1 MINTQEENKMRQK
14 IDFGIDLGT
23 TNSAIAVMKDTE
35 AVIIK
40 SDDTQMDTTTS
51 CVYFNKKQTAF
62 VGLSGKQGIERDLN
76 KSYVKRK
83 KSQPNGYQ
91 EFKRNMGTDYLY
103 VSNHMDK
110 SLTAE
115 DLSAEVLK
123 KLKSYVRDE
132 NIVAAVIT
140 VPAMFEQSQLDATQR
155 AAELAGF
162 SYCELLQEP
171 IAASIAY
178 GIKATSQS
186 GYWLVFDF
194 GGGTFDAA
202 LMHTEEG
209 IMKVVDSAG
218 NNHLGGK
225 DLDTAIVDQLLIP
238 EIQNQYDLEDTI
250 SDSAM
255 KVLLQATLKTYAED
269 AKIKLSSSDQWS
281 ELIEDLGED
290 DSGADIDEFDITIT
304 LDQYEKVVT
313 PIFQQAIDITKY
325 LVKRNNLE
333 LSDLSSLILVG
344 GPTFQQ
350 TLRRM
355 LVEQVTDKIDT
366 SIDPMTAVA
375 RGATLFASTKDIPR
389 ELQKRDT
396 KKAQLILK
404 YPETTV
410 ETAEHLGIKIDRDA
424 SESTLPETFN
434 LEVLRTDGAWSSGS
448 LVIDNDVEIIELQL
462 NTGKT
467 NHFELKLSSSD
478 GTIIPCQPSTIT
490 IIQGLKIAN
499 ATLPY
504 NIGIEVYDTL
514 VAKQGVW
521 PLAGLEKNKT
531 LPAKGKGTYKT
542 MQDVRP
548 GVEEDIIT
556 IPIYEINF
564 DKEGSRAI
572 FNKRFGEIIVSGK
585 DLPGFLPSGSDVEI
599 TLNIDSSRRAKFE
612 AYFPSL
618 DETYEKQVASEIKTD
633 ISTSQLKREIN
644 EARTVAQ
651 KLSYSGNKDADK
663 RVQELDDAERLLDE
677 RSDDRDTKEKVKT
690 SLTKTLIELDEYQE
704 QGAWPKAELD
714 LEDAIE
720 DLREINNEKGNA
732 QFSGL
737 LTEFEAQARQIIS
750 KQDAQSAAKLTEEV
764 RSAAFSLHRQDPAF
778 WVGMLEYMDYG
789 FDDIQ
794 WTDRDAAF
802 RGIQHAKR
810 LLQTSPSLDQ
820 LQDAVV
826 TIMGL
831 MKPES
836 RAEMNNVDTSLL
848 RK

>member
-1 MINTQEENKMRQK
+1 
-14 IDFGIDLGT
+14 
-23 TNSAIAVMKDTE
+23 
-35 AVIIK
+35 
-40 SDDTQMDTTTS
+40 
-51 CVYFNKKQTAF
+51 
-62 VGLSGKQGIERDLN
+62 
-76 KSYVKRK
+76 
-83 KSQPNGYQ
+83 
-91 EFKRNMGTDYLY
+91 
-103 VSNHMDK
+103 
-110 SLTAE
+110 
-115 DLSAEVLK
+115 
-123 KLKSYVRDE
+123 
-132 NIVAAVIT
+132 
-140 VPAMFEQSQLDATQR
+140 MFEQSQLDATQR

-178 GIKATSQS
+178 GIKPASQS

-202 LMHTEEG
+202 LMHTEDG

-225 DLDTAIVDQLLIP
+225 DLDAAIVDQLLIP
-238 EIQNQYDLEDTI
+238 EIQNQCDLKETI
-250 SDSAM
+250 SGSAM
-255 KVLLQATLKTYAED
+255 KDLLQEALKGYAAQ
-269 AKIKLSSSDQWS
+269 AKIKLSSNDQWS
-281 ELIEDLGED
+281 EYIDNLGD
-290 DSGADIDEFDITIT
+290 DDDGEEIEFDITIT

-313 PIFQQAIDITKY
+313 PIFQQAIDITQD
-325 LVKRNNLE
+325 LIKRNNLE
-333 LSDLSSLILVG
+333 SSDLSSLILVG

-355 LVEQVTDKIDT
+355 LAEQVTDKVDT

-389 ELQKRDT
+389 ELQKRDIT
-396 KKAQLILK
+396 KAQLILK

-424 SESTLPETFN
+424 SESSLPETFN

-448 LVIDNDVEIIELQL
+448 LAIDNDVEIIELQL

-478 GTIIPCQPSTIT
+478 GTIIPCQPNTIT

-504 NIGIEVYDTL
+504 SIGIEVYDTL

-548 GVEEDIIT
+548 GVKDDVIT
-556 IPIYEINF
+556 IPTYEINF
-564 DKEGSRAI
+564 GKEGSKAI
-572 FNKRFGEIIVSGK
+572 FNKRFGEISISGE
-585 DLPGFLPSGSDVEI
+585 DLPGFLPSGSDVEV
-599 TLNIDSSRRAKFE
+599 TLSIDSSRRAKFE
-612 AYFPSL
+612 LYFPSL
-618 DETYEKQVASEIKTD
+618 DETYEKQIASEIKTD
-633 ISTSQLKREIN
+633 ISTNQLKREIN

-651 KLSYSGNKDADK
+651 ELSHSGNKDADK
-663 RVQELDDAERLLDE
+663 KVQELDEAERLLDE
-677 RSDDRDTKEKVKT
+677 RSADRDTKEKVKT

-720 DLREINNEKGNA
+720 DLRDINNEKGNA
-732 QFSGL
+732 RTSIL
-737 LTEFEAQARQIIS
+737 LTEFETQARQIIS
-750 KQDAQSAAKLTEEV
+750 KQDIQSAAKLTKEIN
-764 RSAAFSLHRQDPAF
+764 STAFSLRQQDTGF
-778 WVGMLEYMDYG
+778 WVGILEYMDYG

-794 WTDRDAAF
+794 WTDRETAF
-802 RGIQHAKR
+802 KGIQHAKR
-810 LLQTSPSLDQ
+810 LLQTNPSHEQ

-826 TIMGL
+826 TIIGL
-831 MKPES
+831 MEPES

>member
-1 MINTQEENKMRQK
+1 MRQK
-14 IDFGIDLGT
+14 VDFGIDLGT
-23 TNSAIAVMKDTE
+23 TNSAIAVMQDGDS
-35 AVIIK
+35 VIIK
-40 SDDTQMDTTTS
+40 SDDDQGDTTPS
-51 CVYFNKKQTAF
+51 CVSFNKKQIMR
-62 VGLSGKQGIERDLN
+62 VGEKAKNSIEQEAIQNL
-76 KSYVKRK
+76 VKHK
-83 KSQPNGYQ
+83 AGNPNGYQ
-91 EFKRNMGTDYLY
+91 EFKRNMGTNYLY
-103 VSNHMDK
+103 ESTFMNR
-110 SLTAE
+110 SYTAE
-115 DLSAEVLK
+115 ELSAEVLK
-123 KLKSYVRDE
+123 KLKGYVRDE
-132 NIVAAVIT
+132 SVTSAVIT

-155 AAELAGF
+155 AAQLAGF

-178 GIKATSQS
+178 GVKAHSQS

-202 LMHTEEG
+202 LMHTEDG

-218 NNHLGGK
+218 DNHLGGK
-225 DLDTAIVDQLLIP
+225 DLDTAIVDHLFIP
-238 EIQNQYDLEDTI
+238 EIQQQCEIEDTI
-250 SDSAM
+250 SSSAT
-255 KVLLQATLKTYAED
+255 KVILQEALKRYAAE
-269 AKIKLSSSDQWS
+269 AKIKLSSSGQWN
-281 ELIEDLGED
+281 EFIDDLGED
-290 DSGADIDEFDITIT
+290 DNGEDIEFDITIT

-313 PIFQQAIDITKY
+313 PIFQQAIDITQD
-325 LVKRNNLE
+325 LIKRNNLE
-333 LSDLSSLILVG
+333 PNDLSSLILVG

-355 LVEQVTDKIDT
+355 LAEQITDKIDT

-396 KKAQLILK
+396 TKAQLILK

-410 ETAEHLGIKIDRDA
+410 ETAEHLGIKIDRA
-424 SESTLPETFN
+424 SSDSLLPETFN

-448 LVIDNDVEIIELQL
+448 LAIDNDVEIIELHL

-564 DKEGSRAI
+564 DKEGSKAI

-585 DLPGFLPSGSDVEI
+585 DLPGFLPSGSDVEV
-599 TLNIDSSRRAKFE
+599 TLSIDSSRIARFE
-612 AYFPSL
+612 LYFPSL

-651 KLSYSGNKDADK
+651 ELSHSGNKDADK
-663 RVQELDDAERLLDE
+663 RVQELDEAERLLDE

-690 SLTKTLIELDEYQE
+690 SLTKTLIELDEYEE

-720 DLREINNEKGNA
+720 DLRDINSEKGNA
-732 QFSGL
+732 QFSSL

-750 KQDAQSAAKLTEEV
+750 KQDAQSAAKLTDEV

-802 RGIQHAKR
+802 RGVQHAKR
-810 LLQTSPSLDQ
+810 LLQTNPSLDQ

>member
-1 MINTQEENKMRQK
+1 MRQK
-14 IDFGIDLGT
+14 VDFGIDLGT
-23 TNSAIAVMKDTE
+23 TNSAIAVMQDGDS
-35 AVIIK
+35 VIIK
-40 SDDTQMDTTTS
+40 SDDDQGDTTPS
-51 CVYFNKKQTAF
+51 CVSFNKKQIMR
-62 VGLSGKQGIERDLN
+62 VGEKAKNSIEQEAIQNL
-76 KSYVKRK
+76 VKHK
-83 KSQPNGYQ
+83 AGNPNGYQ
-91 EFKRNMGTDYLY
+91 EFKRNMGTNYLY
-103 VSNHMDK
+103 ESTFMNR
-110 SLTAE
+110 SYTAE
-115 DLSAEVLK
+115 ELSAEVLK
-123 KLKSYVRDE
+123 KLKGYVRDE
-132 NIVAAVIT
+132 SVTSAVIT

-155 AAELAGF
+155 AAQLAGF

-178 GIKATSQS
+178 GVKANSQS

-202 LMHTEEG
+202 LMHTEDG

-218 NNHLGGK
+218 DNHLGGK
-225 DLDTAIVDQLLIP
+225 DLDTAIVDHLFIP
-238 EIQNQYDLEDTI
+238 EIQQQCEIEDTI
-250 SDSAM
+250 SSSAT
-255 KVLLQATLKTYAED
+255 KVILQEALKRYAAE
-269 AKIKLSSSDQWS
+269 AKIKLSSSGQWN
-281 ELIEDLGED
+281 EFIDDLGED
-290 DSGADIDEFDITIT
+290 DNGEDIEFDITIT

-313 PIFQQAIDITKY
+313 PIFQQAIDITQD
-325 LVKRNNLE
+325 LIKRNNLE
-333 LSDLSSLILVG
+333 PNDLSSLILVG

-355 LVEQVTDKIDT
+355 LAEQITDKIDT

-396 KKAQLILK
+396 TKAQLILK

-410 ETAEHLGIKIDRDA
+410 ETAEHLGIKIDRA
-424 SESTLPETFN
+424 SSDSLLPETFN

-448 LVIDNDVEIIELQL
+448 LAIDNDVEIIELHL

-564 DKEGSRAI
+564 DKEGSKAI
-572 FNKRFGEIIVSGK
+572 LNKRFGEIIVSGK
-585 DLPGFLPSGSDVEI
+585 DLPGFLPSGSDVEV
-599 TLNIDSSRRAKFE
+599 TLSIDSSRIARFE
-612 AYFPSL
+612 LYFPSL

-651 KLSYSGNKDADK
+651 ELSHSGNKEADK
-663 RVQELDDAERLLDE
+663 RVQELDEAERLLDE
-677 RSDDRDTKEKVKT
+677 RSDDRDTKEKVRT
-690 SLTKTLIELDEYQE
+690 SLTKTLIELDEYEE

-720 DLREINNEKGNA
+720 DLRDINSEKGNA
-732 QFSGL
+732 QFSSL

-750 KQDAQSAAKLTEEV
+750 KQDAQSAAKLTDEV

-802 RGIQHAKR
+802 RGVQHAKR
-810 LLQTSPSLDQ
+810 LLQTNPSLDQ

>member
-1 MINTQEENKMRQK
+1 MRQK
-14 IDFGIDLGT
+14 VDFGIDLGT
-23 TNSAIAVMKDTE
+23 TNSAIAVMQDGDS
-35 AVIIK
+35 VIIK
-40 SDDTQMDTTTS
+40 SDDDQGDTTAS
-51 CVYFNKKQTAF
+51 CISFNKKQIMR
-62 VGLSGKQGIERDLN
+62 VGEKAKNAIEQEAIQN
-76 KSYVKRK
+76 FKNRK
-83 KSQPNGYQ
+83 AAKPNGYQ
-91 EFKRNMGTDYLY
+91 EFKRNMGTNYNY
-103 VSNHMDK
+103 ESTFMDR
-110 SLTAE
+110 SYTAE
-115 DLSAEVLK
+115 ELSAEVLK
-123 KLKSYVRDE
+123 KLKGYVRDE
-132 NIVAAVIT
+132 SITSAVIT

-225 DLDTAIVDQLLIP
+225 DLDAAIVDQLLIP
-238 EIQNQYDLEDTI
+238 EIQNQCNLEETI
-250 SDSAM
+250 SGSAM
-255 KVLLQATLKTYAED
+255 KDLLQEALKGYAAQ

-281 ELIEDLGED
+281 EYIDNLGD
-290 DSGADIDEFDITIT
+290 DDEGEEIEFDITIT
-304 LDQYEKVVT
+304 LDQYERVVT
-313 PIFQQAIDITKY
+313 PIFQQAIDITQD
-325 LVKRNNLE
+325 LIKRNNLE
-333 LSDLSSLILVG
+333 SSDLSSLILVG

-389 ELQKRDT
+389 ELQKRDIT
-396 KKAQLILK
+396 KAQLILK

-424 SESTLPETFN
+424 SESSLPETFN

-448 LVIDNDVEIIELQL
+448 LAIDNDVEIIELQL

-478 GTIIPCQPSTIT
+478 GTIIPCQPNTIT

-504 NIGIEVYDTL
+504 SIGIEVYDTL

-548 GVEEDIIT
+548 GVKDDVIT
-556 IPIYEINF
+556 IPTYEINF
-564 DKEGSRAI
+564 GKEGSKAI
-572 FNKRFGEIIVSGK
+572 FNKRFGEISISGE
-585 DLPGFLPSGSDVEI
+585 DLPGFLPSGSDVEV
-599 TLNIDSSRRAKFE
+599 TLSIDSSRRAKFE
-612 AYFPSL
+612 LYFPSL
-618 DETYEKQVASEIKTD
+618 DETYEKQIASEIKTD
-633 ISTSQLKREIN
+633 ISTNQLKREIN

-651 KLSYSGNKDADK
+651 ELSHSGNKDADK
-663 RVQELDDAERLLDE
+663 KVQELDEAERLLDE
-677 RSDDRDTKEKVKT
+677 RSADRDTKEKVKT

-720 DLREINNEKGNA
+720 DLRDINNEKGNA
-732 QFSGL
+732 RTSIL
-737 LTEFEAQARQIIS
+737 LTEFETQARQIIS
-750 KQDAQSAAKLTEEV
+750 KQDIQSAAKLTKEIN
-764 RSAAFSLHRQDPAF
+764 STAFSLRQQDTGF
-778 WVGMLEYMDYG
+778 WVGILEYMDYG

-794 WTDRDAAF
+794 WTDRETAF
-802 RGIQHAKR
+802 KGIQHAKR
-810 LLQTSPSLDQ
+810 LLQTNPSHEQ

-826 TIMGL
+826 TIIGL
-831 MKPES
+831 MEPES

>member
-1 MINTQEENKMRQK
+1 MRQK
-14 IDFGIDLGT
+14 VDFGIDLGT
-23 TNSAIAVMKDTE
+23 TNSAIAVMQDGDS
-35 AVIIK
+35 VIIK
-40 SDDTQMDTTTS
+40 SDDDQGDTTAS
-51 CVYFNKKQTAF
+51 CISFNKKQIMR
-62 VGLSGKQGIERDLN
+62 VGEKAKNSIEQEAIQNL
-76 KSYVKRK
+76 VKHK
-83 KSQPNGYQ
+83 AGNPNGYQ
-91 EFKRNMGTDYLY
+91 EFKRNMGTNYLY
-103 VSNHMDK
+103 ESTFMNR
-110 SLTAE
+110 SYTAE
-115 DLSAEVLK
+115 ELSAEVLK
-123 KLKSYVRDE
+123 KLKGYVRDE
-132 NIVAAVIT
+132 SVTSAVIT

-155 AAELAGF
+155 AAQLAGF

-178 GIKATSQS
+178 GVKANSQS

-202 LMHTEEG
+202 LMHTEDG

-225 DLDTAIVDQLLIP
+225 DLDTAIVDHLFIP
-238 EIQNQYDLEDTI
+238 EIQQQCEIEDTI
-250 SDSAM
+250 SSSAT
-255 KVLLQATLKTYAED
+255 KVILQEALKRYAAE
-269 AKIKLSSSDQWS
+269 AKIKLSSSGQWN
-281 ELIEDLGED
+281 EFIDDLGED
-290 DSGADIDEFDITIT
+290 DNGEDIEFDITIT

-313 PIFQQAIDITKY
+313 PIFQQAIDITQD
-325 LVKRNNLE
+325 LIKRNNLE
-333 LSDLSSLILVG
+333 PNDLSSLILVG

-355 LVEQVTDKIDT
+355 LAEQITDKIDT

-396 KKAQLILK
+396 TKAQLILK

-410 ETAEHLGIKIDRDA
+410 ETAEHLGIKIDRA
-424 SESTLPETFN
+424 SSDSLLPETFN

-448 LVIDNDVEIIELQL
+448 LAIDNDVEIIELHL

-478 GTIIPCQPSTIT
+478 GTIIPCQPNTIT

-504 NIGIEVYDTL
+504 SIGIEVYDTL

-564 DKEGSRAI
+564 DKEGSKAI
-572 FNKRFGEIIVSGK
+572 LNKRFGEIIVSGK
-585 DLPGFLPSGSDVEI
+585 DLPGFLPSGSDVEV
-599 TLNIDSSRRAKFE
+599 TLSIDSSRIARFE
-612 AYFPSL
+612 LYFPSL

-651 KLSYSGNKDADK
+651 ELSHSGNKDADK
-663 RVQELDDAERLLDE
+663 RVQELDEAERLLDE

-690 SLTKTLIELDEYQE
+690 SLTQTLIELDEYQE

-720 DLREINNEKGNA
+720 DLRDINSEKGNA
-732 QFSGL
+732 QFSSL

-750 KQDAQSAAKLTEEV
+750 KQDAQSAAKLTDEV

-802 RGIQHAKR
+802 RGVQHAKR
-810 LLQTSPSLDQ
+810 LLQTNPSLDQ

>member
-1 MINTQEENKMRQK
+1 MRQK

-23 TNSAIAVMKDTE
+23 TNSAIAVMQDGDS
-35 AVIIK
+35 VIIK
-40 SDDTQMDTTTS
+40 SDDDQGDITAS
-51 CVYFNKKQTAF
+51 CIAFNKKQIMR
-62 VGLSGKQGIERDLN
+62 VGQKAKDAIEYEAKQN
-76 KSYVKRK
+76 FKKRK
-83 KSQPNGYQ
+83 ATVPSGYQ
-91 EFKRNMGTDYLY
+91 EFKRNMGTNYNY
-103 VSNHMDK
+103 KSTFMDR
-110 SLTAE
+110 SYTAE
-115 DLSAEVLK
+115 ALSAEVLK
-123 KLKSYVRDE
+123 KLKGFVRDE
-132 NIVAAVIT
+132 NVNSAVIT

-178 GIKATSQS
+178 GIKTTGQS

-202 LMHTEEG
+202 LMHTEDG

-225 DLDTAIVDQLLIP
+225 DLDAAIVDQLLIP

-250 SDSAM
+250 SDPAM
-255 KVLLQATLKTYAED
+255 KILLQAALKTYAED
-269 AKIKLSSSDQWS
+269 AKIKLSSNDQWS
-281 ELIEDLGED
+281 ELIEDFGED
-290 DSGADIDEFDITIT
+290 DSGTEIDEFDITIT

-313 PIFQQAIDITKY
+313 PIFQKAIDITQD
-325 LVKRNNLE
+325 LIKRNNLE
-333 LSDLSSLILVG
+333 ASDLSSLILVG

-355 LVEQVTDKIDT
+355 LAEQVTDKIDT

-396 KKAQLILK
+396 TKAQLILK

-410 ETAEHLGIKIDRDA
+410 EIAEHLGIKIDRDA
-424 SESTLPETFN
+424 SESSLPETFS
-434 LEVLRTDGAWSSGS
+434 LEVLRSDGAWSSGS
-448 LVIDNDVEIIELQL
+448 LAIDNDVEIIELQL
-462 NTGKT
+462 NTGKA

-478 GTIIPCQPSTIT
+478 GTIIPCQPNTIT

-548 GVEEDIIT
+548 GVKEDTIT
-556 IPIYEINF
+556 IPIYETEL
-564 DKEGSRAI
+564 DKGGLRAI
-572 FNKRFGEIIVSGK
+572 FNKRFGEIVISGEN
-585 DLPGFLPSGSDVEI
+585 LPGFLPAGSDVEI

-651 KLSYSGNKDADK
+651 ELSHSGNKDADK
-663 RVQELDDAERLLDE
+663 RVQELDEAERLLDE

-690 SLTKTLIELDEYQE
+690 SLTQTLIELDEYQE

-720 DLREINNEKGNA
+720 DLRDINNEKGNA
-732 QFSGL
+732 RTSSL
-737 LTEFEAQARQIIS
+737 LTEFETQARQIIS
-750 KQDAQSAAKLTEEV
+750 KQDIQSAAKLTKEIN
-764 RSAAFSLHRQDPAF
+764 STAFSLRQQDTGF
-778 WVGMLEYMDYG
+778 WVGILEYMDYG

-802 RGIQHAKR
+802 RGVQHAKR
-810 LLQTSPSLDQ
+810 LLQTNPSHEQ

-826 TIMGL
+826 TIIGL
-831 MKPES
+831 MEPES

>member
-1 MINTQEENKMRQK
+1 MRQK
-14 IDFGIDLGT
+14 VDFGIDLGT
-23 TNSAIAVMKDTE
+23 TNSAIAVMQDGDS
-35 AVIIK
+35 VIIK
-40 SDDTQMDTTTS
+40 SDDDQGDTTAS
-51 CVYFNKKQTAF
+51 CIAFNKKQIMR
-62 VGLSGKQGIERDLN
+62 VGEKAKNAIEQEAIQN
-76 KSYVKRK
+76 FKNRK
-83 KSQPNGYQ
+83 AAKPNGYQ
-91 EFKRNMGTDYLY
+91 EFKRNMGTNYCY
-103 VSNHMDK
+103 ESTFMDR
-110 SLTAE
+110 SYTAE
-115 DLSAEVLK
+115 ELSAEVLK
-123 KLKSYVRDE
+123 KLKGYVRDE
-132 NIVAAVIT
+132 NVTSAVIT

-225 DLDTAIVDQLLIP
+225 DLDAAIVDQLLIP
-238 EIQNQYDLEDTI
+238 EIQNQYDLEETI
-250 SDSAM
+250 SGSAM
-255 KVLLQATLKTYAED
+255 KDLLQEALKGYAAQ
-269 AKIKLSSSDQWS
+269 AKIKLSSNDQWS
-281 ELIEDLGED
+281 EFIEELGED
-290 DSGADIDEFDITIT
+290 DSGDDIEFDITIT
-304 LDQYEKVVT
+304 LNQYEKVVT
-313 PIFQQAIDITKY
+313 PIFQQAIDITQD
-325 LVKRNNLE
+325 LIKRNNLE
-333 LSDLSSLILVG
+333 SSDLSSLILVG

-389 ELQKRDT
+389 ELQKRDIT
-396 KKAQLILK
+396 KAQLILK

-424 SESTLPETFN
+424 SESSLPETFN

-448 LVIDNDVEIIELQL
+448 LAIDNDVEIIELQL

-504 NIGIEVYDTL
+504 SIGIEVYDTL

-548 GVEEDIIT
+548 GVKDDVIT
-556 IPIYEINF
+556 IPTYEINF
-564 DKEGSRAI
+564 GKEGSKAI
-572 FNKRFGEIIVSGK
+572 FNTRVGEISISGE
-585 DLPGFLPSGSDVEI
+585 DLPGFLPSGSDVEV
-599 TLNIDSSRRAKFE
+599 TLSIDSSRRAKFE
-612 AYFPSL
+612 LYFPSL

-651 KLSYSGNKDADK
+651 ELSHSGNKDADK
-663 RVQELDDAERLLDE
+663 RVQELDEAERLLDE

-690 SLTKTLIELDEYQE
+690 SLTQTLIELDEYQE

-720 DLREINNEKGNA
+720 DLRDINNEKGNA
-732 QFSGL
+732 RTSSL
-737 LTEFEAQARQIIS
+737 LTEFETQARQIIS
-750 KQDAQSAAKLTEEV
+750 KQDIQSAAKLTKEIN
-764 RSAAFSLHRQDPAF
+764 SMAFSLRQQDTGF
-778 WVGMLEYMDYG
+778 WVGILEYMDYG

-802 RGIQHAKR
+802 KGIQHAKR
-810 LLQTSPSLDQ
+810 LLQTNPSHEQ

-826 TIMGL
+826 TIIGL
-831 MKPES
+831 MEPES

>member
-1 MINTQEENKMRQK
+1 MRQK
-14 IDFGIDLGT
+14 VDFGIDLGT
-23 TNSAIAVMKDTE
+23 TNSAIAVMQDSDS
-35 AVIIK
+35 VIIK
-40 SDDTQMDTTTS
+40 SDDDQGDTTAS
-51 CVYFNKKQTAF
+51 CIAFNKKQIMR
-62 VGLSGKQGIERDLN
+62 VGDKAKNAIEQEAIQN
-76 KSYVKRK
+76 FKKREATK
-83 KSQPNGYQ
+83 LNGYQ
-91 EFKRNMGTDYLY
+91 EFKRNMGTNYNY
-103 VSNHMDK
+103 ESTFMDR
-110 SLTAE
+110 SYSAE
-115 DLSAEVLK
+115 ALSAEVLK
-123 KLKSYVRDE
+123 KLKGYVRDE
-132 NIVAAVIT
+132 NVTSAVIT

-155 AAELAGF
+155 AAQLAGF

-225 DLDTAIVDQLLIP
+225 DLDAAVVDQLFIP
-238 EIQNQYDLEDTI
+238 EIQKQCDLEDTI

-255 KVLLQATLKTYAED
+255 KGLLQEALKGFAAES
-269 AKIKLSSSDQWS
+269 KIKLSSSDQWS
-281 ELIEDLGED
+281 EFIDDLGED
-290 DSGADIDEFDITIT
+290 DSGDDIEFDITIT

-313 PIFQQAIDITKY
+313 PIFQQAIDITKD
-325 LVKRNNLE
+325 LIKRNNLE
-333 LSDLSSLILVG
+333 PSDLSSLILVG

-355 LVEQVTDKIDT
+355 LVEQITDKIDT

-424 SESTLPETFN
+424 SESSLPETFS
-434 LEVLRTDGAWSSGS
+434 LEVLRSDGAWSSGS
-448 LVIDNDVEIIELQL
+448 LAIDNDVEIIELQL

-478 GTIIPCQPSTIT
+478 GTIIPCQPNTIT

-542 MQDVRP
+542 MQDIRP
-548 GVEEDIIT
+548 GVKDDVIT
-556 IPIYEINF
+556 IPTYEINF
-564 DKEGSRAI
+564 GKEGSKAI
-572 FNKRFGEIIVSGK
+572 FNKRFGEISISGE
-585 DLPGFLPSGSDVEI
+585 DLPGFLPSGSDVEV
-599 TLNIDSSRRAKFE
+599 TLSIDSSRRAKFE
-612 AYFPSL
+612 LYFPSL

-633 ISTSQLKREIN
+633 ISTIQLKREIN

-651 KLSYSGNKDADK
+651 ELSHSGNKDADK
-663 RVQELDDAERLLDE
+663 RVEELDEAERLLDE

-704 QGAWPKAELD
+704 QGAWPKAEID

-720 DLREINNEKGNA
+720 DLRDINNEKGNA
-732 QFSGL
+732 RTSSL
-737 LTEFEAQARQIIS
+737 LTEFETQARQIIS
-750 KQDAQSAAKLTEEV
+750 KKDVQSAAKLTEEIN
-764 RSAAFSLHRQDPAF
+764 SMAFSLRQQDTGF
-778 WVGMLEYMDYG
+778 WVGILEYMDYG

-802 RGIQHAKR
+802 RGVQHAKR
-810 LLQTSPSLDQ
+810 LLQTNPSHEQ
-820 LQDAVV
+820 LKDAV
-826 TIMGL
+826 IIIIGL
-831 MKPES
+831 MRPES

>member
-1 MINTQEENKMRQK
+1 MRQK
-14 IDFGIDLGT
+14 VDFGIDLGT
-23 TNSAIAVMKDTE
+23 TNSAIAVMQDGDS
-35 AVIIK
+35 VIIK
-40 SDDTQMDTTTS
+40 SDDDQGDTTPS
-51 CVYFNKKQTAF
+51 CVSFNKKQIMR
-62 VGLSGKQGIERDLN
+62 VGEKAKNSIEQEAIQNL
-76 KSYVKRK
+76 VKHK
-83 KSQPNGYQ
+83 AGNPNGYQ
-91 EFKRNMGTDYLY
+91 EFKRNMGTNYLY
-103 VSNHMDK
+103 ESTFMNR
-110 SLTAE
+110 SYTAE
-115 DLSAEVLK
+115 ELSAEVLK
-123 KLKSYVRDE
+123 KLKGYVRDE
-132 NIVAAVIT
+132 SVTSAVIT

-155 AAELAGF
+155 AAQLAGF

-178 GIKATSQS
+178 GVKANSQS

-202 LMHTEEG
+202 LMHTEDG

-218 NNHLGGK
+218 DNHLGGK
-225 DLDTAIVDQLLIP
+225 DLDTAIVDHLFIP
-238 EIQNQYDLEDTI
+238 EIQQQCEIEDTI
-250 SDSAM
+250 SSSAT
-255 KVLLQATLKTYAED
+255 KVILQEALKRYAAE
-269 AKIKLSSSDQWS
+269 AKIKLSSSGQWN
-281 ELIEDLGED
+281 EFIDDLGED
-290 DSGADIDEFDITIT
+290 DNGEDIEFDITIT

-313 PIFQQAIDITKY
+313 PIFQQAIDITQD
-325 LVKRNNLE
+325 LIKRNNLE
-333 LSDLSSLILVG
+333 PNDLSSLILVG

-355 LVEQVTDKIDT
+355 LAEQITDKIDT

-396 KKAQLILK
+396 TKAQLILK

-410 ETAEHLGIKIDRDA
+410 ETAEHLGIKIDRA
-424 SESTLPETFN
+424 SSDSLLPETFN

-448 LVIDNDVEIIELQL
+448 LAIDNDVEIIELHL

-564 DKEGSRAI
+564 DKEGSKAI

-585 DLPGFLPSGSDVEI
+585 DLPGFLPSGSDVEV
-599 TLNIDSSRRAKFE
+599 TLSIDSSRIARFE
-612 AYFPSL
+612 LYFPSL

-651 KLSYSGNKDADK
+651 ELSHSGNKEADK
-663 RVQELDDAERLLDE
+663 RVQELDEAERLLDE
-677 RSDDRDTKEKVKT
+677 RSDDRDTKEKVRT
-690 SLTKTLIELDEYQE
+690 SLTKTLIELDEYEE

-720 DLREINNEKGNA
+720 DLRDINSEKGNA
-732 QFSGL
+732 QFSSL

-750 KQDAQSAAKLTEEV
+750 KQDAQSAAKLTDEV

-802 RGIQHAKR
+802 RGVQHAKR
-810 LLQTSPSLDQ
+810 LLQTNPSLDQ

>member
-1 MINTQEENKMRQK
+1 MRQK
-14 IDFGIDLGT
+14 VDFGIDLGT
-23 TNSAIAVMKDTE
+23 TNSAIAVMQDGDS
-35 AVIIK
+35 VIIK
-40 SDDTQMDTTTS
+40 SDDDQGDTTAS
-51 CVYFNKKQTAF
+51 CISFNKKQIMR
-62 VGLSGKQGIERDLN
+62 VGEKAKNAIEQEAIQN
-76 KSYVKRK
+76 FKNRK
-83 KSQPNGYQ
+83 AAKPNGYQ
-91 EFKRNMGTDYLY
+91 EFKRNMGTNYCY
-103 VSNHMDK
+103 ESTFMDR
-110 SLTAE
+110 SYTAE
-115 DLSAEVLK
+115 VLSAEVLK
-123 KLKSYVRDE
+123 KLKGYVRDE
-132 NIVAAVIT
+132 IVTSAVIT

-155 AAELAGF
+155 AAEMAGF

-178 GIKATSQS
+178 GIKANSQS

-225 DLDTAIVDQLLIP
+225 DLDAAIVDQLLTP
-238 EIQNQYDLEDTI
+238 EIQKQCDLEEVF
-250 SDSAM
+250 SDPAM
-255 KVLLQATLKTYAED
+255 KGLLQHTLKIYAAQ
-269 AKIKLSSSDQWS
+269 AKIKLSSSDRWS

-290 DSGADIDEFDITIT
+290 DSGDDIEFDITIT

-313 PIFQQAIDITKY
+313 PIFQKAIDITQD
-325 LVKRNNLE
+325 LIKRNNLE
-333 LSDLSSLILVG
+333 ASDLSSLILVG

-355 LVEQVTDKIDT
+355 LAEQVTNKIDT

-396 KKAQLILK
+396 TKAQLILK

-410 ETAEHLGIKIDRDA
+410 EIAEHLGIKIDRDA
-424 SESTLPETFN
+424 SESSLPETFS
-434 LEVLRTDGAWSSGS
+434 LEVLRSDGAWSSGS
-448 LVIDNDVEIIELQL
+448 LAIDNDVEIIELQL
-462 NTGKT
+462 NTGKA

-504 NIGIEVYDTL
+504 SIGIEVYDTL

-548 GVEEDIIT
+548 GVKDDVIT
-556 IPIYEINF
+556 IPTYEINF
-564 DKEGSRAI
+564 GKEGSRAI
-572 FNKRFGEIIVSGK
+572 LNKRFGEISISGE
-585 DLPGFLPSGSDVEI
+585 DLPGFLPSGSDVEV
-599 TLNIDSSRRAKFE
+599 TLSIDSSRRATFE
-612 AYFPSL
+612 LYFPSL
-618 DETYEKQVASEIKTD
+618 DETYEKEVASEIKTD
-633 ISTSQLKREIN
+633 ISTNQLKREIN

-651 KLSYSGNKDADK
+651 ELSHSGNKDADK
-663 RVQELDDAERLLDE
+663 RVQELDEAERLLDE

-720 DLREINNEKGNA
+720 DLRDINNEKGNA
-732 QFSGL
+732 RTSSL
-737 LTEFEAQARQIIS
+737 LTEFETQARQIIS
-750 KQDAQSAAKLTEEV
+750 KQDIQSAAKLTKEIN
-764 RSAAFSLHRQDPAF
+764 STAFSLRQQDTGF
-778 WVGMLEYMDYG
+778 WVGILEYMDYG

-802 RGIQHAKR
+802 RGVQHAKR
-810 LLQTSPSLDQ
+810 LLQTNPSHEQ

-826 TIMGL
+826 TIIGL
-831 MKPES
+831 MEPES

>member
-1 MINTQEENKMRQK
+1 MRQK
-14 IDFGIDLGT
+14 VDFGIDLGT
-23 TNSAIAVMKDTE
+23 TNSAIAVMQDGDS
-35 AVIIK
+35 VIIK
-40 SDDTQMDTTTS
+40 SDDDQGDTTPS
-51 CVYFNKKQTAF
+51 CVSFNKKQIMR
-62 VGLSGKQGIERDLN
+62 VGEKAKNSIEQEAIQNL
-76 KSYVKRK
+76 VKHK
-83 KSQPNGYQ
+83 AGNPNGYQ
-91 EFKRNMGTDYLY
+91 EFKRNMGTNYLY
-103 VSNHMDK
+103 ESTFMNR
-110 SLTAE
+110 SYTAE
-115 DLSAEVLK
+115 ELSAEVLK
-123 KLKSYVRDE
+123 KLKGYVRDE
-132 NIVAAVIT
+132 SVTSAVIT

-155 AAELAGF
+155 AAQLAGF

-178 GIKATSQS
+178 GVKANSQS

-202 LMHTEEG
+202 LMHTEDG

-218 NNHLGGK
+218 DNHLGGK
-225 DLDTAIVDQLLIP
+225 DLDTAIVDHLFIP
-238 EIQNQYDLEDTI
+238 EIQQQCEIEDTI
-250 SDSAM
+250 SSSAT
-255 KVLLQATLKTYAED
+255 KVILQEALKRYAAE
-269 AKIKLSSSDQWS
+269 AKIKLSSSGQWN
-281 ELIEDLGED
+281 EFIDDLGED
-290 DSGADIDEFDITIT
+290 DNGEDIEFDITIT

-313 PIFQQAIDITKY
+313 PIFQQAIDITQD
-325 LVKRNNLE
+325 LIKRNNLE
-333 LSDLSSLILVG
+333 PNDLSSLILVG

-355 LVEQVTDKIDT
+355 LAEQITDKIDT

-396 KKAQLILK
+396 TKAQLILK

-410 ETAEHLGIKIDRDA
+410 ETAEHLGIKIDRA
-424 SESTLPETFN
+424 SSDSLLPETFN

-448 LVIDNDVEIIELQL
+448 LAIDNDVEIIELHL

-564 DKEGSRAI
+564 DKEGSKAI
-572 FNKRFGEIIVSGK
+572 LNKRFGEIIVSGK
-585 DLPGFLPSGSDVEI
+585 DLPGFLPSGSDVEV
-599 TLNIDSSRRAKFE
+599 TLSIDSSRIARFE
-612 AYFPSL
+612 LYFPSL

-651 KLSYSGNKDADK
+651 ELSHSGNKEADK
-663 RVQELDDAERLLDE
+663 RVQELDEAERLLDE
-677 RSDDRDTKEKVKT
+677 RSDDRDTKEKVRT
-690 SLTKTLIELDEYQE
+690 SLTKTLIELDEYEE

-720 DLREINNEKGNA
+720 DLRDINSEKGNA
-732 QFSGL
+732 QFSSL

-750 KQDAQSAAKLTEEV
+750 KQDAQSAAKLTDEV

>member
-1 MINTQEENKMRQK
+1 MRQK
-14 IDFGIDLGT
+14 VDFGIDLGT
-23 TNSAIAVMKDTE
+23 TNSAIAVMQDGDS
-35 AVIIK
+35 VIIK
-40 SDDTQMDTTTS
+40 SDDDQGDTTPS
-51 CVYFNKKQTAF
+51 CVSFNKKQIMR
-62 VGLSGKQGIERDLN
+62 VGEKAKNSIEQEAIQNL
-76 KSYVKRK
+76 VKHK
-83 KSQPNGYQ
+83 AGNPNGYQ
-91 EFKRNMGTDYLY
+91 EFKRNMGTNYLY
-103 VSNHMDK
+103 ESTFMNR
-110 SLTAE
+110 SYTAE
-115 DLSAEVLK
+115 ELSAEVLK
-123 KLKSYVRDE
+123 KLKGYVRDE
-132 NIVAAVIT
+132 SVTSAVIT

-155 AAELAGF
+155 AAQLAGF

-178 GIKATSQS
+178 GVKANSQS

-202 LMHTEEG
+202 LMHTEDG

-218 NNHLGGK
+218 DNHLGGK
-225 DLDTAIVDQLLIP
+225 DLDTAIVDHLFIP
-238 EIQNQYDLEDTI
+238 EIQQQCEIEDTI
-250 SDSAM
+250 SSSAT
-255 KVLLQATLKTYAED
+255 KVILQEALKRYAAE
-269 AKIKLSSSDQWS
+269 AKIKLSSSGQWN
-281 ELIEDLGED
+281 EFIDDLGED
-290 DSGADIDEFDITIT
+290 DNGEDIEFDITIT

-313 PIFQQAIDITKY
+313 PIFQQAIDITQD
-325 LVKRNNLE
+325 LIKRNNLE
-333 LSDLSSLILVG
+333 PNDLSSLILVG

-355 LVEQVTDKIDT
+355 LAEQITDKIDT

-396 KKAQLILK
+396 TKAQLILK

-410 ETAEHLGIKIDRDA
+410 ETAEHLGIKIDRA
-424 SESTLPETFN
+424 SSDSLLPETFN

-448 LVIDNDVEIIELQL
+448 LAIDNDVEIIELHL

-564 DKEGSRAI
+564 DKEGSKAI
-572 FNKRFGEIIVSGK
+572 LNKRFGEIIVSGK
-585 DLPGFLPSGSDVEI
+585 DLPGFLPSGSDVEV
-599 TLNIDSSRRAKFE
+599 TLSIDSSRIARFE
-612 AYFPSL
+612 LYFPSL

-651 KLSYSGNKDADK
+651 ELSHSGNKEADK
-663 RVQELDDAERLLDE
+663 RVQELDEAERLLDE
-677 RSDDRDTKEKVKT
+677 RSDDRDTKEKVRT
-690 SLTKTLIELDEYQE
+690 SLTKTLIELDEYEE

-720 DLREINNEKGNA
+720 DLRDINSEKGNA
-732 QFSGL
+732 QFSSL

-750 KQDAQSAAKLTEEV
+750 KQDAQSAAKLTEEIN
-764 RSAAFSLHRQDPAF
+764 SMAFSLRQQDTGF
-778 WVGMLEYMDYG
+778 WVGILEYMDYG

-802 RGIQHAKR
+802 RGVQHAKR
-810 LLQTSPSLDQ
+810 LLQTNPSHEQ
-820 LQDAVV
+820 LKDAV
-826 TIMGL
+826 IIIIGL
-831 MKPES
+831 MRPES

>member
-1 MINTQEENKMRQK
+1 MRQK
-14 IDFGIDLGT
+14 VDFGIDLGT
-23 TNSAIAVMKDTE
+23 TNSAIAVMQDGDS
-35 AVIIK
+35 VIIK
-40 SDDTQMDTTTS
+40 SDDDQGDTTPS
-51 CVYFNKKQTAF
+51 CVSFNKKQIMR
-62 VGLSGKQGIERDLN
+62 VGEKAKNSIEQEAIQNL
-76 KSYVKRK
+76 VKHK
-83 KSQPNGYQ
+83 AGNPNGYQ
-91 EFKRNMGTDYLY
+91 EFKRNMGTNYLY
-103 VSNHMDK
+103 ESTFMNR
-110 SLTAE
+110 SYTAE
-115 DLSAEVLK
+115 ELSAEVLK
-123 KLKSYVRDE
+123 KLKGYVRDE
-132 NIVAAVIT
+132 SVTSAVIT

-155 AAELAGF
+155 AAQLAGF

-178 GIKATSQS
+178 GIKANSQS

-202 LMHTEEG
+202 LMHTEDG

-218 NNHLGGK
+218 DNHLGGK
-225 DLDTAIVDQLLIP
+225 DLDTAIVDHLFIP
-238 EIQNQYDLEDTI
+238 EIQQQCEIEDTI
-250 SDSAM
+250 SSSAT
-255 KVLLQATLKTYAED
+255 KVILQEALKRYAAE
-269 AKIKLSSSDQWS
+269 AKIKLSSSGQWN
-281 ELIEDLGED
+281 EFIDDLGED
-290 DSGADIDEFDITIT
+290 DNGEDIEFDITIT

-313 PIFQQAIDITKY
+313 PIFQQAIDITQD
-325 LVKRNNLE
+325 LIKRNNLE
-333 LSDLSSLILVG
+333 PNDLSSLILVG

-355 LVEQVTDKIDT
+355 LAEQITDKIDT

-396 KKAQLILK
+396 TKAQLILK

-410 ETAEHLGIKIDRDA
+410 ETAEHLGIKIDRA
-424 SESTLPETFN
+424 SSDSLLPETFN

-448 LVIDNDVEIIELQL
+448 LAIDNDVEIIELHL

-564 DKEGSRAI
+564 DKEGSKAI
-572 FNKRFGEIIVSGK
+572 LNKRFGEIIVSGK
-585 DLPGFLPSGSDVEI
+585 DLPGFLPSGSDVEV
-599 TLNIDSSRRAKFE
+599 TLSIDSSRIARFE
-612 AYFPSL
+612 LYFPSL

-651 KLSYSGNKDADK
+651 ELSHSGNKEADK
-663 RVQELDDAERLLDE
+663 RVQELDEAERLLDE
-677 RSDDRDTKEKVKT
+677 RSDDRDTKEKVRT
-690 SLTKTLIELDEYQE
+690 SLTKTLIELDEYEE

-720 DLREINNEKGNA
+720 DLRDINSEKGNA
-732 QFSGL
+732 QFSSL

-750 KQDAQSAAKLTEEV
+750 KQDAQSAAKLTEEIN
-764 RSAAFSLHRQDPAF
+764 SMAFSLRQQDTGF
-778 WVGMLEYMDYG
+778 WVGILEYMDYG

-802 RGIQHAKR
+802 RGVQHAKR
-810 LLQTSPSLDQ
+810 LLQTNPSHEQ
-820 LQDAVV
+820 LKDAV
-826 TIMGL
+826 IIIIGL
-831 MKPES
+831 MRPES

>member
-1 MINTQEENKMRQK
+1 MRQK
-14 IDFGIDLGT
+14 VDFGIDLGT
-23 TNSAIAVMKDTE
+23 TNSAIAVMQDGDS
-35 AVIIK
+35 VIIK
-40 SDDTQMDTTTS
+40 SDDDQGDTTPS
-51 CVYFNKKQTAF
+51 CVSFNKKQIMR
-62 VGLSGKQGIERDLN
+62 VGEKAKNSIEQEAIQNL
-76 KSYVKRK
+76 VKHK
-83 KSQPNGYQ
+83 AGNPNGYQ
-91 EFKRNMGTDYLY
+91 EFKRNMGTNYLY
-103 VSNHMDK
+103 ESTFMNR
-110 SLTAE
+110 SYTAE
-115 DLSAEVLK
+115 ELSAEVLK
-123 KLKSYVRDE
+123 KLKGYVRDE
-132 NIVAAVIT
+132 SVTSAVIT

-155 AAELAGF
+155 AAQLAGF

-178 GIKATSQS
+178 GVKAHSQS

-202 LMHTEEG
+202 LMHTEDG

-218 NNHLGGK
+218 DNHLGGK
-225 DLDTAIVDQLLIP
+225 DLDTAIVDHLFIP
-238 EIQNQYDLEDTI
+238 EIQQQCEIEDTI
-250 SDSAM
+250 SSSAT
-255 KVLLQATLKTYAED
+255 KVILQEALKRYAAE
-269 AKIKLSSSDQWS
+269 AKIKLSSSGQWN
-281 ELIEDLGED
+281 EFIDDLGED
-290 DSGADIDEFDITIT
+290 DNGEDIEFDITIT

-313 PIFQQAIDITKY
+313 PIFQQAIDITQD
-325 LVKRNNLE
+325 LIKRNNLE
-333 LSDLSSLILVG
+333 PNDLSSLILVG

-355 LVEQVTDKIDT
+355 LAEQITEKIDT

-396 KKAQLILK
+396 TKAQLILK

-410 ETAEHLGIKIDRDA
+410 ETAEHLGIKIDRA
-424 SESTLPETFN
+424 SSDSLLPETFN

-448 LVIDNDVEIIELQL
+448 LAIDNDVEIIELHL

-564 DKEGSRAI
+564 DKEGSKAI

-585 DLPGFLPSGSDVEI
+585 DLPGFLPSGSDVEV
-599 TLNIDSSRRAKFE
+599 TLSIDSSRIARFE
-612 AYFPSL
+612 LYFPSL

-651 KLSYSGNKDADK
+651 ELSHSGNKEAYK
-663 RVQELDDAERLLDE
+663 RVQELDEAERLLDE
-677 RSDDRDTKEKVKT
+677 RSDDRDTKEKVRT
-690 SLTKTLIELDEYQE
+690 SLTKTLIELDEYEE

-720 DLREINNEKGNA
+720 DLRDINSEKGNA
-732 QFSGL
+732 QFSSL

-750 KQDAQSAAKLTEEV
+750 KQDAQSAAKLTDEV

-802 RGIQHAKR
+802 RGVQHAKR
-810 LLQTSPSLDQ
+810 LLQTNPSLDQ

>member
-1 MINTQEENKMRQK
+1 MRQK
-14 IDFGIDLGT
+14 VDFGIDLGT
-23 TNSAIAVMKDTE
+23 TNSAIAVMQDGDS
-35 AVIIK
+35 VIIK
-40 SDDTQMDTTTS
+40 SDDDQGDTTAS
-51 CVYFNKKQTAF
+51 CIAFNKKQIMR
-62 VGLSGKQGIERDLN
+62 VGEKAKNAIEQEAIQN
-76 KSYVKRK
+76 FKNRK
-83 KSQPNGYQ
+83 AAKPNGYQ
-91 EFKRNMGTDYLY
+91 EFKRNMGTNYCY
-103 VSNHMDK
+103 ESTFMDR
-110 SLTAE
+110 SYTAE
-115 DLSAEVLK
+115 ELSAEVLK
-123 KLKSYVRDE
+123 KLKGYVRDE
-132 NIVAAVIT
+132 NVTSAVIT

-178 GIKATSQS
+178 GIKPASQS

-225 DLDTAIVDQLLIP
+225 DLDAAIVDQLLIP
-238 EIQNQYDLEDTI
+238 EIQNQYDLEETI
-250 SDSAM
+250 SGSAM
-255 KVLLQATLKTYAED
+255 KDLLQEALKGYAAQ
-269 AKIKLSSSDQWS
+269 AKIKLSSNDQWS
-281 ELIEDLGED
+281 EFIEELGED
-290 DSGADIDEFDITIT
+290 DSGDDIEFVITIT
-304 LDQYEKVVT
+304 LNQYEKVVT
-313 PIFQQAIDITKY
+313 PIFQQAIDITQD
-325 LVKRNNLE
+325 LIKRNNLE
-333 LSDLSSLILVG
+333 PSDLSSLILVG

-350 TLRRM
+350 TLRCM
-355 LVEQVTDKIDT
+355 LAEQVTDKIDT

-396 KKAQLILK
+396 TKAQLILK

-424 SESTLPETFN
+424 SESSLPETFS
-434 LEVLRTDGAWSSGS
+434 LEVLRSDGAWSSGS
-448 LVIDNDVEIIELQL
+448 LAIDNDVEIIELQL

-478 GTIIPCQPSTIT
+478 GTIIPCQPNTIT

-504 NIGIEVYDTL
+504 SIGIEVYDTL

-531 LPAKGKGTYKT
+531 LPAKGKSTYKT

-548 GVEEDIIT
+548 GVKDDVIT
-556 IPIYEINF
+556 IPTYEINF
-564 DKEGSRAI
+564 GKEGSKAI
-572 FNKRFGEIIVSGK
+572 FNKRFGEISISGE
-585 DLPGFLPSGSDVEI
+585 DLPGFLPSGSDVEV
-599 TLNIDSSRRAKFE
+599 TLSIDSSRRAKFE
-612 AYFPSL
+612 LYFPSL
-618 DETYEKQVASEIKTD
+618 DETYEKQIASEIKTD

-651 KLSYSGNKDADK
+651 ELSHSGNKDADK
-663 RVQELDDAERLLDE
+663 RVEELDEAERLLDE

-704 QGAWPKAELD
+704 QGAWPKAEID

-720 DLREINNEKGNA
+720 DLRDINNEKGNA
-732 QFSGL
+732 RTSSL
-737 LTEFEAQARQIIS
+737 LTEFETQARQIIS
-750 KQDAQSAAKLTEEV
+750 KKDVQSAAKLTEEIN
-764 RSAAFSLHRQDPAF
+764 SMAFSLRQQDTGF
-778 WVGMLEYMDYG
+778 WVGILEYMDYG

-802 RGIQHAKR
+802 RGVQHAKR
-810 LLQTSPSLDQ
+810 LLQTNPSHEQ
-820 LQDAVV
+820 LKDAV
-826 TIMGL
+826 IIIIGL
-831 MKPES
+831 MRPES

>member
-1 MINTQEENKMRQK
+1 MRQK
-14 IDFGIDLGT
+14 VDFGIDLGT
-23 TNSAIAVMKDTE
+23 TNSAIAVMQDGDS
-35 AVIIK
+35 VIIK
-40 SDDTQMDTTTS
+40 SDDDQGDTTPS
-51 CVYFNKKQTAF
+51 CVSFNKKQIMR
-62 VGLSGKQGIERDLN
+62 VGEKAKNSIEQEAIQNL
-76 KSYVKRK
+76 VKHK
-83 KSQPNGYQ
+83 AGNPNGYQ
-91 EFKRNMGTDYLY
+91 EFKRNMGTNYLY
-103 VSNHMDK
+103 ESTFMNR
-110 SLTAE
+110 SYTAE
-115 DLSAEVLK
+115 ELSAEVLK
-123 KLKSYVRDE
+123 KLKGYVRDE
-132 NIVAAVIT
+132 SVTSAVIT

-155 AAELAGF
+155 AAQLAGF

-178 GIKATSQS
+178 GVKANSQS

-202 LMHTEEG
+202 LMHTEDG

-218 NNHLGGK
+218 DNHLGGK
-225 DLDTAIVDQLLIP
+225 DLDTAIVDHLFIP
-238 EIQNQYDLEDTI
+238 EIQQQCEIEDTI
-250 SDSAM
+250 SSSAT
-255 KVLLQATLKTYAED
+255 KVILQEALKRYAAE
-269 AKIKLSSSDQWS
+269 AKIKLSSSGQWN
-281 ELIEDLGED
+281 EFIDDLGED
-290 DSGADIDEFDITIT
+290 DNGEDIEFDITIT

-313 PIFQQAIDITKY
+313 PIFQQAIDITQD
-325 LVKRNNLE
+325 LIKRNNLE
-333 LSDLSSLILVG
+333 PNDLSSIILVG

-355 LVEQVTDKIDT
+355 LAEQITDKIDT

-396 KKAQLILK
+396 TKAQLILK

-410 ETAEHLGIKIDRDA
+410 ETAEHLGIKIDRA
-424 SESTLPETFN
+424 SSDSLLPETFN

-448 LVIDNDVEIIELQL
+448 LAIDNDVEIIELHL

-564 DKEGSRAI
+564 DKEGSKAI

-585 DLPGFLPSGSDVEI
+585 DLPGFLPSGSDVEV
-599 TLNIDSSRRAKFE
+599 TLSIDSSRIARFE
-612 AYFPSL
+612 LYFPSL

-651 KLSYSGNKDADK
+651 ELSHSGNKEADK
-663 RVQELDDAERLLDE
+663 RVQELDEAERLLDE
-677 RSDDRDTKEKVKT
+677 RSDDRDTKEKVRT
-690 SLTKTLIELDEYQE
+690 SLTKTLIELDEYEE

-720 DLREINNEKGNA
+720 DLRDINSEKGNA
-732 QFSGL
+732 QFSSL

-750 KQDAQSAAKLTEEV
+750 KQDAQSAAKLTDEV

-802 RGIQHAKR
+802 RGVQHAKR
-810 LLQTSPSLDQ
+810 LLQTNPSLDQ

>member
-1 MINTQEENKMRQK
+1 MRQK
-14 IDFGIDLGT
+14 VDFGIDLGT
-23 TNSAIAVMKDTE
+23 TNSVIAVMQDGDS
-35 AVIIK
+35 VIIK
-40 SDDTQMDTTTS
+40 SDDDQGDTTPS
-51 CVYFNKKQTAF
+51 CVSFNKKQIMR
-62 VGLSGKQGIERDLN
+62 VGEKAKNSIEQEAIQNL
-76 KSYVKRK
+76 VKHK
-83 KSQPNGYQ
+83 AGNPNGYQ
-91 EFKRNMGTDYLY
+91 EFKRNMGTNYLY
-103 VSNHMDK
+103 ESTFMNR
-110 SLTAE
+110 SYTAE
-115 DLSAEVLK
+115 ELSAEVLK
-123 KLKSYVRDE
+123 KLKGYVRDE
-132 NIVAAVIT
+132 SVTSAVIT

-155 AAELAGF
+155 AAQLAGF

-178 GIKATSQS
+178 GVKANSQS

-202 LMHTEEG
+202 LMHTEDG

-218 NNHLGGK
+218 DNHLGGK
-225 DLDTAIVDQLLIP
+225 DLDTAIVDHLFIP
-238 EIQNQYDLEDTI
+238 EIQQQCEIEDTI
-250 SDSAM
+250 SSSAT
-255 KVLLQATLKTYAED
+255 KVILQEALKRYAAE
-269 AKIKLSSSDQWS
+269 AKIKLSSSGQWN
-281 ELIEDLGED
+281 EFIDDLGED
-290 DSGADIDEFDITIT
+290 DNGEDIEFDITIT

-313 PIFQQAIDITKY
+313 PIFQQAIDITQD
-325 LVKRNNLE
+325 LIKRNNLE
-333 LSDLSSLILVG
+333 PNDLSSLILVG

-355 LVEQVTDKIDT
+355 LAEQITDKIDT

-396 KKAQLILK
+396 TKAQLILK

-410 ETAEHLGIKIDRDA
+410 ETAEHLGIKIDRA
-424 SESTLPETFN
+424 SSDSLLPETFN

-448 LVIDNDVEIIELQL
+448 LAIDNDVEIIELHL

-564 DKEGSRAI
+564 DKEGSKAI

-585 DLPGFLPSGSDVEI
+585 DLPGFLPSGSDVEV
-599 TLNIDSSRRAKFE
+599 TLSIDSSRIARFE
-612 AYFPSL
+612 LYFPSL

-651 KLSYSGNKDADK
+651 ELSHSGNKEADK
-663 RVQELDDAERLLDE
+663 RVQELDEAERLLDE
-677 RSDDRDTKEKVKT
+677 RSDDRDTKEKVRT
-690 SLTKTLIELDEYQE
+690 SLTKTLIELDEYEE

-720 DLREINNEKGNA
+720 DLRDINSEKGNA
-732 QFSGL
+732 QFSSL

-750 KQDAQSAAKLTEEV
+750 KQDAQSAAKLTDEV

-802 RGIQHAKR
+802 RGVQHAKR
-810 LLQTSPSLDQ
+810 LLQTNPSLDQ

>member
-1 MINTQEENKMRQK
+1 MRQK
-14 IDFGIDLGT
+14 VDFGIDLGT
-23 TNSAIAVMKDTE
+23 TNSAIAVMQDGDS
-35 AVIIK
+35 VIIK
-40 SDDTQMDTTTS
+40 SDDDQGDTTPS
-51 CVYFNKKQTAF
+51 CVSFNKKQIMR
-62 VGLSGKQGIERDLN
+62 VGEKAKNSIEQEAIQNL
-76 KSYVKRK
+76 VKHK
-83 KSQPNGYQ
+83 AGNPNGYQ
-91 EFKRNMGTDYLY
+91 EFKRNMGTNYLY
-103 VSNHMDK
+103 ESTFMNR
-110 SLTAE
+110 SYTAE
-115 DLSAEVLK
+115 ELSAEVLK
-123 KLKSYVRDE
+123 KLKGYVRDE
-132 NIVAAVIT
+132 SVTSAVIT

-155 AAELAGF
+155 AAQLAGF

-178 GIKATSQS
+178 GVKANSQS

-202 LMHTEEG
+202 LMHTEDG

-218 NNHLGGK
+218 DNHLGGK
-225 DLDTAIVDQLLIP
+225 DLDTAIVDHLFIP
-238 EIQNQYDLEDTI
+238 EIQQQCEIEDTI
-250 SDSAM
+250 SSSAT
-255 KVLLQATLKTYAED
+255 KVILQEALKRYAAE
-269 AKIKLSSSDQWS
+269 AKIKLSSSGQWN
-281 ELIEDLGED
+281 EFIDDLGED
-290 DSGADIDEFDITIT
+290 DNGEDIEFDITIT

-313 PIFQQAIDITKY
+313 PIFQQAIDITQD
-325 LVKRNNLE
+325 LIKRNNLE
-333 LSDLSSLILVG
+333 PNDLSSLILVG

-355 LVEQVTDKIDT
+355 LAEQITDKIDT

-396 KKAQLILK
+396 TKAQLILK

-410 ETAEHLGIKIDRDA
+410 ETAEHLGIKIDRA
-424 SESTLPETFN
+424 SSDSLLPETFN

-448 LVIDNDVEIIELQL
+448 LAIDNDVEIIELHL

-548 GVEEDIIT
+548 GVKDDVIT
-556 IPIYEINF
+556 IPTYEINF
-564 DKEGSRAI
+564 GKEGSKAI
-572 FNKRFGEIIVSGK
+572 FNTRFGEIIVSGE
-585 DLPGFLPSGSDVEI
+585 DLPGFLPAGSDVEV
-599 TLNIDSSRRAKFE
+599 TLSIDSSRRATFE
-612 AYFPSL
+612 LYFPSL
-618 DETYEKQVASEIKTD
+618 DETYEQQVASEFKTD

-651 KLSYSGNKDADK
+651 AQSYLGNKDADK
-663 RVQELDDAERLLDE
+663 KVQELDEAERLLDE

-720 DLREINNEKGNA
+720 DLRDINNEKGNA
-732 QFSGL
+732 RTSSL
-737 LTEFEAQARQIIS
+737 LTEFETQARQIIS
-750 KQDAQSAAKLTEEV
+750 KQDIQSAAKLTKEIN
-764 RSAAFSLHRQDPAF
+764 STAFSLRQQDTGF
-778 WVGMLEYMDYG
+778 WVGILEYMDYG

-802 RGIQHAKR
+802 KGIQHAKR
-810 LLQTSPSLDQ
+810 LLQTNPSHEQ

-826 TIMGL
+826 TIIGL
-831 MKPES
+831 MEPES

>member
-1 MINTQEENKMRQK
+1 MRQK
-14 IDFGIDLGT
+14 VDFGIDLGT
-23 TNSAIAVMKDTE
+23 TNSAIAVMQDGDS
-35 AVIIK
+35 VIIK
-40 SDDTQMDTTTS
+40 SDDDQGDTTPS
-51 CVYFNKKQTAF
+51 CVSFNKKQIMR
-62 VGLSGKQGIERDLN
+62 VGQKAKDTIEHEAIQNLAKH
-76 KSYVKRK
+76 KSAN
-83 KSQPNGYQ
+83 SNGYQ
-91 EFKRNMGTDYLY
+91 EFKRNMGTNYNY
-103 VSNHMDK
+103 ESTFMDR
-110 SLTAE
+110 SYTAE
-115 DLSAEVLK
+115 ALSAEVLK
-123 KLKSYVRDE
+123 KLKGYVRDE
-132 NIVAAVIT
+132 NVTSAVIT

-155 AAELAGF
+155 AAEMAGF

-202 LMHTEEG
+202 LMHTEDG

-225 DLDTAIVDQLLIP
+225 DLDAAIVDQLFIP
-238 EIQNQYDLEDTI
+238 EIQNQYDLDETV
-250 SDSAM
+250 SDPAM
-255 KVLLQATLKTYAED
+255 KVLLQETLKRYAAE
-269 AKIKLSSSDQWS
+269 AKIRLSSTDKWS
-281 ELIEDLGED
+281 EYIEDLGED
-290 DSGADIDEFDITIT
+290 DSGDDIEFDITIT
-304 LDQYEKVVT
+304 IDQYEKVVT
-313 PIFQQAIDITKY
+313 PIFQQAIDITKD

-355 LVEQVTDKIDT
+355 LAEQVTDKIDT

-389 ELQKRDT
+389 ELQQRDT
-396 KKAQLILK
+396 TKAQLILR

-424 SESTLPETFN
+424 SESSLPETFS

-448 LVIDNDVEIIELQL
+448 LAVDNDVEIVELQL

-504 NIGIEVYDTL
+504 SIGIEVYDTL
-514 VAKQGVW
+514 IAKQGVW

-542 MQDVRP
+542 MQDIRP
-548 GVEEDIIT
+548 GVKDDIIT
-556 IPIYEINF
+556 IPTYEINF
-564 DKEGSRAI
+564 GKEGSKAI
-572 FNKRFGEIIVSGK
+572 FNKRFGEISMSGE
-585 DLPGFLPSGSDVEI
+585 DLPGFLPSGSDVEV
-599 TLNIDSSRRAKFE
+599 TLSIDSSRRAKFE
-612 AYFPSL
+612 LYFPSL
-618 DETYEKQVASEIKTD
+618 DETYEKQIASEIKTD

-651 KLSYSGNKDADK
+651 ELSYSGNKDADK
-663 RVQELDDAERLLDE
+663 RVQELDEAERLLDE

>member
-1 MINTQEENKMRQK
+1 MRQK
-14 IDFGIDLGT
+14 VDFGIDLGT
-23 TNSAIAVMKDTE
+23 TNSAIAVMQDSE
-35 AVIIK
+35 SVIIK
-40 SDDTQMDTTTS
+40 SDDAEQNDTTPS
-51 CVYFNKKQTAF
+51 CISFNKKKMMY
-62 VGLSGKQGIERDLN
+62 VGSKAKNAIEQEATRNFKQ
-76 KSYVKRK
+76 RK
-83 KSQPNGYQ
+83 AAKPNGYQ
-91 EFKRNMGTDYLY
+91 EFKRNMGTNYCY
-103 VSNHMDK
+103 ESTFMDRGY
-110 SLTAE
+110 TAE
-115 DLSAEVLK
+115 ELSAEVLK
-123 KLKSYVRDE
+123 KLKGYVRDE
-132 NIVAAVIT
+132 NVTSAVIT

-162 SYCELLQEP
+162 GYCELLQEP

-178 GIKATSQS
+178 GIKAASQS

-202 LMHTEEG
+202 LMHTEDG

-225 DLDTAIVDQLLIP
+225 DLDAAVVDHLFIP
-238 EIQNQYDLEDTI
+238 EIQRQYELEDTI
-250 SDSAM
+250 SNTTTKA
-255 KVLLQATLKTYAED
+255 LLQDALKRYAED
-269 AKIKLSSSDQWS
+269 AKIKLSSTDQWS
-281 ELIEDLGED
+281 EYIEDFGED
-290 DSGADIDEFDITIT
+290 DSGTEIDEFVITIT
-304 LDQYEKVVT
+304 LDQYEKIVT
-313 PIFQQAIDITKY
+313 PIFQQAIDITQD
-325 LVKRNNLE
+325 LIKRNNLE
-333 LSDLSSLILVG
+333 PSDLSSLILVG

-355 LVEQVTDKIDT
+355 LAEQVTDKVDT

-396 KKAQLILK
+396 TKAQLILK

-410 ETAEHLGIKIDRDA
+410 ETAEHLGVKIDRSA
-424 SESTLPETFN
+424 SDSALPETFN

-448 LVIDNDVEIIELQL
+448 LAIDNDVEIIELQL

-478 GTIIPCQPSTIT
+478 GTIIPCQPNTIT

-504 NIGIEVYDTL
+504 SIGIEVYDTL

-548 GVEEDIIT
+548 GVKDDVIT
-556 IPIYEINF
+556 IPTYEINF
-564 DKEGSRAI
+564 GKEGSKAI
-572 FNKRFGEIIVSGK
+572 FNKRFGEISISGE
-585 DLPGFLPSGSDVEI
+585 DLPGFLPSGSDVEV
-599 TLNIDSSRRAKFE
+599 TLSIDSSRRAKFE
-612 AYFPSL
+612 LYFPSL
-618 DETYEKQVASEIKTD
+618 DETYEKQIASEIKTD
-633 ISTSQLKREIN
+633 ISTNQLKREIN

-651 KLSYSGNKDADK
+651 ELSHSGNKDADK
-663 RVQELDDAERLLDE
+663 RVQELDEAERLLDE

-714 LEDAIE
+714 LEDALE
-720 DLREINNEKGNA
+720 DLRDINNEKGNA
-732 QFSGL
+732 RTSIL
-737 LTEFEAQARQIIS
+737 LTEFETQARQIIS
-750 KQDAQSAAKLTEEV
+750 KQDIQSAAKLTKEIN
-764 RSAAFSLHRQDPAF
+764 STAFSLRQQDTGF
-778 WVGMLEYMDYG
+778 WVGILEYMDYG

-794 WTDRDAAF
+794 WTDRETAF
-802 RGIQHAKR
+802 KGIQHVKR
-810 LLQTSPSLDQ
+810 LLQTNPSHEQ

-826 TIMGL
+826 TIIGL
-831 MKPES
+831 MEPES

>member
-1 MINTQEENKMRQK
+1 MRQK
-14 IDFGIDLGT
+14 VDFGIDLGT
-23 TNSAIAVMKDTE
+23 TNSAIAVMQDGDS
-35 AVIIK
+35 VIIK
-40 SDDTQMDTTTS
+40 SDDDQGDTTPS
-51 CVYFNKKQTAF
+51 CVSFNKKQIMR
-62 VGLSGKQGIERDLN
+62 VGEKAKNSIEQEAIQNL
-76 KSYVKRK
+76 VKHK
-83 KSQPNGYQ
+83 AGNPNGYQ
-91 EFKRNMGTDYLY
+91 EFKRNMGTNYLY
-103 VSNHMDK
+103 ESTFMNR
-110 SLTAE
+110 SYTAE
-115 DLSAEVLK
+115 ELSAEVLK
-123 KLKSYVRDE
+123 KLKGYVRDE
-132 NIVAAVIT
+132 SVTSAVIT

-155 AAELAGF
+155 AAQLAGF

-178 GIKATSQS
+178 GVKANSQS

-202 LMHTEEG
+202 LMHTEDG

-218 NNHLGGK
+218 DNHLGGK
-225 DLDTAIVDQLLIP
+225 DLDTAIVDHLFIP
-238 EIQNQYDLEDTI
+238 EIQQQCEIEDTI
-250 SDSAM
+250 SSSAT
-255 KVLLQATLKTYAED
+255 KVILQEALKRYAAE
-269 AKIKLSSSDQWS
+269 AKIKLSSSGQWN
-281 ELIEDLGED
+281 EFIDDLGED
-290 DSGADIDEFDITIT
+290 DNGEDIEFDITIT

-313 PIFQQAIDITKY
+313 PIFQQAIDITQD
-325 LVKRNNLE
+325 LIKRNNLE
-333 LSDLSSLILVG
+333 PNDLSSLILVG

-355 LVEQVTDKIDT
+355 LAEQITDKIDT

-396 KKAQLILK
+396 TKAQLILK

-410 ETAEHLGIKIDRDA
+410 ETAEHLGIKIDRA
-424 SESTLPETFN
+424 SSDSLLPETFN

-448 LVIDNDVEIIELQL
+448 LAIDNDVEIIELHL

-564 DKEGSRAI
+564 DKEGSKAV

-585 DLPGFLPSGSDVEI
+585 DLPGFLPSGSDVEV
-599 TLNIDSSRRAKFE
+599 TLSIDSSRIARFE
-612 AYFPSL
+612 LYFPSL

-633 ISTSQLKREIN
+633 ISSSQLKREIN

-651 KLSYSGNKDADK
+651 ELSHSGNKEADK
-663 RVQELDDAERLLDE
+663 RVQELDEAERLLDE
-677 RSDDRDTKEKVKT
+677 RSDDRDTKEKVRT
-690 SLTKTLIELDEYQE
+690 SLTKTLIELDEYEE

-720 DLREINNEKGNA
+720 DLRDINSEKGNA
-732 QFSGL
+732 QFSSL

-750 KQDAQSAAKLTEEV
+750 KQDAQSAAKLTDEV

-802 RGIQHAKR
+802 RGVQHAKR
-810 LLQTSPSLDQ
+810 LLQTNPSLDQ

>member
-1 MINTQEENKMRQK
+1 MRQK

-23 TNSAIAVMKDTE
+23 TNSAIAVMQDGE
-35 AVIIK
+35 SVIIK
-40 SDDTQMDTTTS
+40 SDDDQGDTTAS
-51 CVYFNKKQTAF
+51 CVSFNKKQIMR
-62 VGLSGKQGIERDLN
+62 VGEKAKNSIEQEAIQNLAKH
-76 KSYVKRK
+76 KSVN
-83 KSQPNGYQ
+83 PNGYQ
-91 EFKRNMGTDYLY
+91 EFKRNMGTNYCY
-103 VSNHMDK
+103 ESTFMDR
-110 SLTAE
+110 SYTAE

-123 KLKSYVRDE
+123 KLKGYVRDE
-132 NIVAAVIT
+132 NVTSAVIT

-178 GIKATSQS
+178 GIKATNQS

-225 DLDTAIVDQLLIP
+225 DLDTAIVDQLFIP
-238 EIQNQYDLEDTI
+238 EIQQQCEIEDTV
-250 SDSAM
+250 SSSAT
-255 KVLLQATLKTYAED
+255 KVILQEALKRYAAE
-269 AKIKLSSSDQWS
+269 AKIKLSSSNQWS
-281 ELIEDLGED
+281 EFIDDLGED
-290 DSGADIDEFDITIT
+290 DSGDDIEFDITIT

-313 PIFQQAIDITKY
+313 PIFQQAIDITKD
-325 LVKRNNLE
+325 LIKRNNLE
-333 LSDLSSLILVG
+333 SNDLSSLILVG

-396 KKAQLILK
+396 KKAQLTLR

-424 SESTLPETFN
+424 SESSLPEIFS

-448 LVIDNDVEIIELQL
+448 LAIDNDVKIVELQL

-504 NIGIEVYDTL
+504 NIAIEVYDTL
-514 VAKQGVW
+514 LAKQGVW

-542 MQDVRP
+542 MQNVRP
-548 GVEEDIIT
+548 GVKEDIIT
-556 IPIYEINF
+556 IPIYEANF

-572 FNKRFGEIIVSGK
+572 FNKRFGEIIISGK
-585 DLPGFLPSGSDVEI
+585 DLPGFLPAGSDVEI
-599 TLNIDSSRRAKFE
+599 TLNIDSSRRANFE

-651 KLSYSGNKDADK
+651 ELSHSGNKDADK
-663 RVQELDDAERLLDE
+663 RVQELDEAERLLDE
-677 RSDDRDTKEKVKT
+677 RSDDRDTKEKVRT
-690 SLTKTLIELDEYQE
+690 SLTKTLIELDEYEE

-720 DLREINNEKGNA
+720 DLRDINSEKGNA
-732 QFSGL
+732 QFSSL

-750 KQDAQSAAKLTEEV
+750 KQDAQSAAKLTDEV

-802 RGIQHAKR
+802 RGVQHAKR
-810 LLQTSPSLDQ
+810 LLQTNPSLDQ

>member
-1 MINTQEENKMRQK
+1 MRQK
-14 IDFGIDLGT
+14 VDFGIDLGT
-23 TNSAIAVMKDTE
+23 TNSAIAVMQDSDS
-35 AVIIK
+35 VIIK
-40 SDDTQMDTTTS
+40 SDDDQGDTTAS
-51 CVYFNKKQTAF
+51 CISFNKKQIMR
-62 VGLSGKQGIERDLN
+62 VGDKAKNAIEQEAIQN
-76 KSYVKRK
+76 FKKREATK
-83 KSQPNGYQ
+83 LNGYQ
-91 EFKRNMGTDYLY
+91 EFKRNMGTNYNY
-103 VSNHMDK
+103 ESTFMDR
-110 SLTAE
+110 SYSAE
-115 DLSAEVLK
+115 ALSAEVLK
-123 KLKSYVRDE
+123 KLKGYVRDE
-132 NIVAAVIT
+132 NVTSAVIT

-155 AAELAGF
+155 AAQLAGF

-225 DLDTAIVDQLLIP
+225 DLDAAVVDQLFIP
-238 EIQNQYDLEDTI
+238 EIQKQCDLEDTI

-255 KVLLQATLKTYAED
+255 KGLLQEALKGFAAES
-269 AKIKLSSSDQWS
+269 KIKLSSSDQWS
-281 ELIEDLGED
+281 EFIDDLGED
-290 DSGADIDEFDITIT
+290 DSGDDIEFDITIT

-313 PIFQQAIDITKY
+313 PIFQQAIDITKD
-325 LVKRNNLE
+325 LIKRNNLE
-333 LSDLSSLILVG
+333 PSDLSSLILVG

-355 LVEQVTDKIDT
+355 LVEQITDKIDT

-424 SESTLPETFN
+424 SESSLPETFS
-434 LEVLRTDGAWSSGS
+434 LEVLRSDGAWSSGS
-448 LVIDNDVEIIELQL
+448 LAIDNDVEIIELQL

-478 GTIIPCQPSTIT
+478 GTIIPCQPNTIT

-542 MQDVRP
+542 MQDIRP
-548 GVEEDIIT
+548 GVKDDVIT
-556 IPIYEINF
+556 IPTYEINF
-564 DKEGSRAI
+564 GKEGSKAI
-572 FNKRFGEIIVSGK
+572 FNKRFGEISISGE
-585 DLPGFLPSGSDVEI
+585 DLPGFLPSGSDVEV
-599 TLNIDSSRRAKFE
+599 TLSIDSSRRAKFE
-612 AYFPSL
+612 LYFPSL

-633 ISTSQLKREIN
+633 ISTIQLKREIN

-651 KLSYSGNKDADK
+651 ELSHSGNKDADK
-663 RVQELDDAERLLDE
+663 RVEELDEAERLLDE

-704 QGAWPKAELD
+704 QGAWPKAEID

-720 DLREINNEKGNA
+720 DLRDINNEKGNA
-732 QFSGL
+732 RTSSL
-737 LTEFEAQARQIIS
+737 LTEFETQARQIIS
-750 KQDAQSAAKLTEEV
+750 KKDVQSAAKLTEEIN
-764 RSAAFSLHRQDPAF
+764 SMAFSLRQQDTGF
-778 WVGMLEYMDYG
+778 WVGILEYMDYG

-802 RGIQHAKR
+802 RGVQHAKR
-810 LLQTSPSLDQ
+810 LLQTNPSHEQ
-820 LQDAVV
+820 LKDAV
-826 TIMGL
+826 IIIIGL
-831 MKPES
+831 MRPES